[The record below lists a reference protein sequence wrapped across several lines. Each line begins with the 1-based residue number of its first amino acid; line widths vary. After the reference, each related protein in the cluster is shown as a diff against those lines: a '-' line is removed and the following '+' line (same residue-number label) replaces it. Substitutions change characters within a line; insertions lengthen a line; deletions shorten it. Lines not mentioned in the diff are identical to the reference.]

1 MLDNNEVH
9 TFAMV
14 ASVVLKRKFSGGRS
28 QKEAACSSTALNSHP
43 RLNEEEAVEDD
54 RIEEAAKE
62 AAVAASALEDRG
74 KSGKSS
80 HHHHRATL
88 KTLDVI

>member
-1 MLDNNEVH
+1 MKFTHLQWWPL
-9 TFAMV
+9 

-28 QKEAACSSTALNSHP
+28 QKEAACSTTALNSHP

-62 AAVAASALEDRG
+62 AAEAASALEDRG

>member
-1 MLDNNEVH
+1 
-9 TFAMV
+9 MV

-62 AAVAASALEDRG
+62 AASALEDRG